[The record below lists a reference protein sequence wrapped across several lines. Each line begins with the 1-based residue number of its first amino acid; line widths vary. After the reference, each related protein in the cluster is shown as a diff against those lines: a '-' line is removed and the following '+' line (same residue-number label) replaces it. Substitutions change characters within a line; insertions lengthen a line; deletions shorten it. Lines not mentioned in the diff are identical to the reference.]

1 MLRFTARGGGGEGL
15 AKYNKDKI
23 RTRRGVG
30 RGNWEDGN
38 GKTGKAARTGTVTVG
53 VRRRGG
59 SGTRKSCRY
68 LAGWPFFFLFLIR
81 GGISQRNSS
90 LSPQ

>member
-1 MLRFTARGGGGEGL
+1 M

-23 RTRRGVG
+23 RTRRERKGG
-30 RGNWEDGN
+30 L
-38 GKTGKAARTGTVTVG
+38 GKTVTERQVKLLAQG
-53 VRRRGG
+53 LLLLRWG
-59 SGTRKSCRY
+59 SGARKSCRY

>member
-1 MLRFTARGGGGEGL
+1 M

-23 RTRRGVG
+23 RIRREREG
-30 RGNWEDGN
+30 RL
-38 GKTGKAARTGTVTVG
+38 GKTVTERQVKLLAQG
-53 VRRRGG
+53 RLLLRWG